1 MFRKFTWLKQLLIFA
16 AISTILLISFSSCE
30 EKDPEPWSFGV
41 MGDTQWTPFG
51 LKDGKPVLGYDP
63 EGKNPN
69 SVSVSIINQLNK
81 EFIEKGVKFVIQVGD
96 ITDWGTDEA
105 IATRAKAA
113 EELYEAGIGFFCMR
127 GNHETYSNI
136 YFRDAEP
143 NDYGIPAMQEN
154 FPQHRGVGENVFG
167 AINFSSPS
175 SSEPGLENMAAE
187 LEGLSYSF
195 DFDESENNA
204 TFLVIDPWVT
214 QTQSNPIE
222 ELHVTYGYSIKAQQ
236 KWISDRLNI
245 NTRGTNHAFVF
256 SHQPLMAANHVDS
269 PFGFLDSNLEDQNI
283 FYNELKRNGVFYY
296 IAGHDHI
303 HQRSIVK
310 SPDGKN
316 EIEQLICIS
325 VCPKFYRPRPDN
337 FEGWHGQKYRSKTLS
352 QEIDNIGFYIFTV
365 DGPNVTVDYYSDRKG
380 GFVSG
385 NKWPDGSGSLI
396 TPEFDF
402 VKKESWGY
410 SLNL

>member
-1 MFRKFTWLKQLLIFA
+1 MLIKDSMRRSLLILIA
-16 AISTILLISFSSCE
+16 ASVILTLSFSPCLGKE
-30 EKDPEPWSFGV
+30 LKAWSFGV
-41 MGDTQWTPFG
+41 MGDTQWTPYGF
-51 LKDGKPVLGYDP
+51 KDGKSVPGNDP

-69 SVSVSIINQLNK
+69 SVSVSIITQFNK

-105 IATRAKAA
+105 IVTRAKAA
-113 EELYEAGIGFFCMR
+113 AELYDAGIGFFCMR
-127 GNHETYSNI
+127 GNHETYSNL

-143 NDYGIPAMQEN
+143 NDYGIPAIQEN
-154 FPQHRGVGENVFG
+154 FPQHRGIGKNVFG
-167 AINFSSPS
+167 ASNFSSPS
-175 SSEPGLENMAAE
+175 SSEADLENMAAE
-187 LEGLSYSF
+187 LDGLSYAF
-195 DFDESENNA
+195 DYGENGSSA

-214 QTQSNPIE
+214 QTRSNPNE
-222 ELHVTYGYSIKAQQ
+222 KLHVIYGYSIKAQQ

-245 NTRGTNHAFVF
+245 ETRGTSHAFVF

-283 FYNELKRNGVFYY
+283 FYSELKRNGVSYY

-303 HQRSIVK
+303 HQRNIVK
-310 SPDGKN
+310 SPDGNN
-316 EIEQLICIS
+316 EVEQLICIS
-325 VCPKFYRPRPDN
+325 ACPKFYRPRPDD
-337 FEGWHGQKYRSKTLS
+337 FEGWHGQKYRSTTLS
-352 QEIDNIGFYIFTV
+352 QEIDNIGFYIFTI

-396 TPEFDF
+396 TPEFEF
-402 VKKESWGY
+402 IKKESWGY
-410 SLNL
+410 SLN